1 MYDTV
6 NMVRITGLNP
16 EEIEERAKAIGI
28 QLTDEHWD
36 AIKFIKNFYD
46 YHEDEELEV
55 RDFNNA
61 IKGKYADKGGLI
73 CQHFS
78 GQFFKPFS
86 VVLRNLL
93 AINNHWQNVVFP
105 CYKRLQYIQISPV

>member
-61 IKGKYADKGGLI
+61 IKGKYADKGGLQYLYRLFPDGPVDTLTRLAGI
-73 CQHFS
+73 S
-78 GQFFKPFS
+78 EIKNT
-86 VVLRNLL
+86 RNLSMGSV
-93 AINNHWQNVVFP
+93 Q
-105 CYKRLQYIQISPV
+105 